1 VIALV
6 DTNCDPDEVTYVV
19 PGNDD
24 AIRSCSLVI
33 KAIADG
39 IAAAKTK
46 VTEAELTAAAA
57 AAPVEGAAETAPA
70 ADAGEAP
77 AAADDAAPA
86 ADTTESAETAGEAA
100 EPVGAEKG
108 AQP

>member
-1 VIALV
+1 M
-6 DTNCDPDEVTYVV
+6 
-19 PGNDD
+19 
-24 AIRSCSLVI
+24 
-33 KAIADG
+33 AIAEG
-39 IAAAKTK
+39 NAPAKTM
-46 VTEAELTAAAA
+46 VPEAELTAAAA
-57 AAPVEGAAETAPA
+57 APPVEGAAETAPA